1 MLINFIT
8 DKNDATLLEGVEK
21 LFDGFAIKYKSGVF
35 KKNIVHY
42 MEYKCIPANINIFYG
57 YINNLLIDYSKNNI
71 FIYDQIHF
79 SQAWV
84 PQLHCYDMILV
95 KSKKDKI
102 IDSFIKRDTSVIEWD
117 TPNINEYYA
126 SIMKVCS
133 KIKSIRLP
141 DINNFL
147 DIDDLPPISI
157 CIPTYNRRKFMPLLK
172 LNYENT
178 SYPKDKIEMIVID
191 DGNDNILNALP
202 EGENI
207 KHFKYDKKECI
218 GRKRNICVEK
228 ATNDIIVFWDDDDY
242 YPADSLINRVG
253 NLLKSNKDCVFCSSI
268 GCFHIQKLSSIIN
281 ISPTQYSLEKK
292 VSESTLT
299 FKKSFWKDKEFKYTD
314 RLNEGEY
321 FIEGRVDKC
330 KEISWEGVIVQLL
343 HSYNTNSKN
352 IKIDEKNGSHF
363 GFSDEE
369 FKLIKNL

>member
-1 MLINFIT
+1 
-8 DKNDATLLEGVEK
+8 
-21 LFDGFAIKYKSGVF
+21 
-35 KKNIVHY
+35 
-42 MEYKCIPANINIFYG
+42 
-57 YINNLLIDYSKNNI
+57 
-71 FIYDQIHF
+71 
-79 SQAWV
+79 
-84 PQLHCYDMILV
+84 
-95 KSKKDKI
+95 
-102 IDSFIKRDTSVIEWD
+102 
-117 TPNINEYYA
+117 
-126 SIMKVCS
+126 
-133 KIKSIRLP
+133 
-141 DINNFL
+141 
-147 DIDDLPPISI
+147 
-157 CIPTYNRRKFMPLLK
+157 MPLLK

-191 DGNDNILNALP
+191 DGIDNILNALP

-207 KHFKYDKKECI
+207 KHFKYNKKECI
-218 GRKRNICVEK
+218 GRKRNMCVEK

-242 YPADSLINRVG
+242 YPVNSLINRVG

-281 ISPTQYSLEKK
+281 VSPIQYPLEKK